1 MCIMINII
9 LILSIAVNVLL
20 TAIVQLFI
28 FRINNLEDK
37 YNSFIAKFDGNRSIE
52 EVMNSY
58 MKMVKNVNEDNK
70 IIKANI
76 LNVERQLN
84 MCVQNIG
91 MVRYNAFDDVG
102 SELSFA
108 IAMLD
113 NQDNG
118 FVINSIYGRT
128 SSNVYAKTIENGT
141 SKVTLSD
148 EEIKA
153 VNKAKE
159 HKKL

>member
-1 MCIMINII
+1 MINII

-20 TAIVQLFI
+20 TAIVLLFI
-28 FRINNLEDK
+28 FRIKNLEDK
-37 YNSFIAKFDGNRSIE
+37 YYSFIAKFGGNRSIE
-52 EVMNSY
+52 EVMNNY

-76 LNVERQLN
+76 LNVERQLD

-113 NQDNG
+113 NEDNG

>member
-1 MCIMINII
+1 MINII

-20 TAIVQLFI
+20 TAIVLLFI
-28 FRINNLEDK
+28 FRIKNLEDK
-37 YNSFIAKFDGNRSIE
+37 YYSFIAKFDGNRSIE

-113 NQDNG
+113 NEDNG

-153 VNKAKE
+153 VNKSK
-159 HKKL
+159 

>member
-1 MCIMINII
+1 MINII
-9 LILSIAVNVLL
+9 LGLSIAVNVLL
-20 TAIVQLFI
+20 TAIVLLFI
-28 FRINNLEDK
+28 FRIKNLEDK
-37 YNSFIAKFDGNRSIE
+37 YYSFIAKFDGNRSIE
-52 EVMNSY
+52 EVMNNY

-76 LNVERQLN
+76 LNVERQLD

-113 NQDNG
+113 NEDNG

>member
-1 MCIMINII
+1 MINII

-20 TAIVQLFI
+20 TAIVLLFI
-28 FRINNLEDK
+28 FRIKNLEDK
-37 YNSFIAKFDGNRSIE
+37 YYSFIAKFDGNRSIE
-52 EVMNSY
+52 EVMNNY

-91 MVRYNAFDDVG
+91 MVRYTAFDDVG

-113 NQDNG
+113 NEDNG

>member
-1 MCIMINII
+1 MINII
-9 LILSIAVNVLL
+9 LSLSIAVNVLL
-20 TAIVQLFI
+20 TAIVLLFI
-28 FRINNLEDK
+28 FRIKNLEDK
-37 YNSFIAKFDGNRSIE
+37 YYSFIAKFDGNRSIE

-108 IAMLD
+108 IAILD
-113 NQDNG
+113 NENNG
-118 FVINSIYGRT
+118 FVINSIYGRS

-141 SKVTLSD
+141 SKYTLSD

-153 VNKAKE
+153 VNLAKE
-159 HKKL
+159 YKKI

>member
-1 MCIMINII
+1 MINII
-9 LILSIAVNVLL
+9 LSLSIAVNILL
-20 TAIVQLFI
+20 TAIVLLFI
-28 FRINNLEDK
+28 FRIKNLEDK
-37 YNSFIAKFDGNRSIE
+37 YYSFIAKFDGNRSIE
-52 EVMNSY
+52 EVMNNY
-58 MKMVKNVNEDNK
+58 MKMVNNVNEDNK
-70 IIKANI
+70 IIKANT
-76 LNVERQLN
+76 LNIERQLN

-91 MVRYNAFDDVG
+91 LVRYNAFDDVG

-113 NQDNG
+113 NEDNG

>member
-1 MCIMINII
+1 MINII

-20 TAIVQLFI
+20 TAIVLLFI
-28 FRINNLEDK
+28 FRIKNLEDK
-37 YNSFIAKFDGNRSIE
+37 YYSFIAKFDGNKSIE
-52 EVMNSY
+52 EVMNNY
-58 MKMVKNVNEDNK
+58 MKMVNNVNEDNK
-70 IIKANI
+70 IIKANL

-84 MCVQNIG
+84 MCIQNVGI
-91 MVRYNAFDDVG
+91 VRYNAFDDVG

-113 NQDNG
+113 NEDNG

-128 SSNVYAKTIENGT
+128 ASNVYAKIIENGT
-141 SKVTLSD
+141 SKVTLSE

-153 VNKAKE
+153 VNNAKE

>member
-1 MCIMINII
+1 MINII

-20 TAIVQLFI
+20 TAIVLLFI
-28 FRINNLEDK
+28 FRIKNLEDK
-37 YNSFIAKFDGNRSIE
+37 YYSFIAKFDGNRSNV
-52 EVMNSY
+52 EVMNNY

-113 NQDNG
+113 NEDNG